1 MIYEPWVWYLI
12 VYSTIGIAVWTAN
25 VLCQITKIEEH
36 YSVSFFKATAL
47 YFVDSLPLIEGI
59 ASMLLTV
66 AIWPITVVS
75 FILYLEKLAK
85 NWSRRKYGNVREI
98 Y

>member
-12 VYSTIGIAVWTAN
+12 VYSTIGFAVWTAH
-25 VLCQITKIEEH
+25 VLCLVTKIEEH
-36 YSVSFFKATAL
+36 YNVSFFKATVL
-47 YFVDSLPLIEGI
+47 YFVDSLPLIKEI
-59 ASMLLTV
+59 AGMLLTI

-75 FILYLEKLAK
+75 FILYLEDRAK